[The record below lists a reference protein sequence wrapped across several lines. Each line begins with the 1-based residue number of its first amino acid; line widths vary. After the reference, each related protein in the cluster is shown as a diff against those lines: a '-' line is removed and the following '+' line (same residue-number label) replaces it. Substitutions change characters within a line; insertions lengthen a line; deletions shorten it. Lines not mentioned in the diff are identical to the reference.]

1 MESIKNLGNSLKREN
16 IKTLEGSEVSFSPER
31 GGIITS
37 LKLDG
42 KEILYLDEETF
53 NNLNSSVKGGIP
65 ILFPNA
71 GPIPDEIKTEEY
83 ANLKQHGFAR
93 DMKWSFEKTENGFAE
108 SIISDE
114 NTKSVYP
121 HYFKLTLRGV
131 LEEDDSFTLTKTI
144 QNLNEDKDMAVS
156 SGLHP
161 YFKVDNEQKQNI
173 EFNFPGGKFI
183 KENIEKWANGEYVC
197 IDNPNIPLEVYI
209 PELGTLIF
217 TIDKE
222 YKKIWVWSMP
232 DKDFVCIEPVM
243 HDKGGI
249 ILEPTIIKPKESLTV
264 SFNVKLRKI

>member
-1 MESIKNLGNSLKREN
+1 MKNLDNSIRIEKVN
-16 IKTLEGSEVSFSPER
+16 NPEGGEVSFAPGR

-53 NNLNSSVKGGIP
+53 NNLNLSVKGGIP

-71 GPIPDEIKTEEY
+71 GPMPDEIKTEEY

-93 DMKWSFEKTENGFAE
+93 DYKWVGEKNIDGFRE
-108 SIISDE
+108 VLSSDE
-114 NTKSVYP
+114 NTKSMYMND
-121 HYFKLTLRGV
+121 FKLTLGGKF
-131 LEEDDSFTLTKTI
+131 ENANSFTITKI
-144 QNLNEDKDMAVS
+144 IDNLNEDKDMAVS

-161 YFKVDNEQKQNI
+161 YFKVPNAQKQNI
-173 EFNFPGGKFI
+173 NFNFPGGDFI

-197 IDNPNIPLEVYI
+197 IDNPKIPLEVYI
-209 PELGTLIF
+209 PELGTLVLI
-217 TIDKE
+217 IDKE

-232 DKDFVCIEPVM
+232 DKDFVCMEPVM

-264 SFNVKLRKI
+264 SFNIKLKV

>member
-1 MESIKNLGNSLKREN
+1 MESIKNLDNSIRIEKVN
-16 IKTLEGSEVSFSPER
+16 NPDGGEVSFAPER

-42 KEILYLDEETF
+42 KELLYLDEETF
-53 NNLNSSVKGGIP
+53 NDLNSSVKGGIP

-93 DMKWSFEKTENGFAE
+93 DMKWSSEKTKNGFAE
-108 SIISDE
+108 SLISNE

-121 HYFKLTLRGV
+121 HDFKFTLRGV
-131 LEEDDSFTLTKTI
+131 LEEDDSFTLTKNI
-144 QNLNEDKDMAVS
+144 QNLDENKEMPVS

-161 YFKVDNEQKQNI
+161 YFKVPNAQKQNI
-173 EFNFPGGKFI
+173 EFNFPGGDFV

-243 HDKGGI
+243 HDIGGI

-264 SFNVKLRKI
+264 SFNIKLKV

>member
-1 MESIKNLGNSLKREN
+1 MKNLDNSIRIEKVNNRD
-16 IKTLEGSEVSFSPER
+16 GGEVSFAPER

-83 ANLKQHGFAR
+83 SNLKQHGFAR
-93 DMKWSFEKTENGFAE
+93 DSKWVGEKSIDGFRE
-108 SIISDE
+108 VLNSNE
-114 NTKSVYP
+114 NTKAQYMND
-121 HYFKLTLRGV
+121 FKLTLEGKF
-131 LEEDDSFTLTKTI
+131 ENANSFTIKKNI
-144 QNLNEDKDMAVS
+144 DNLNEDRDMAVS

-161 YFKVDNEQKQNI
+161 YFKVPNAQKQNI
-173 EFNFPGGKFI
+173 NFNFPGGEFI
-183 KENIEKWANGEYVC
+183 KENIEKWANGEYVS

-249 ILEPTIIKPKESLTV
+249 ILEPTIIKPKESLIV
-264 SFNVKLRKI
+264 SFNIKLKV